1 MLNVVATHLSNYL
14 NAPSDCYIM
23 ITSFNPAVEE
33 KEVAKKVELQS
44 ELKNLVDEVDT
55 ETLMK
60 IKEMM
65 KMK

>member
-1 MLNVVATHLSNYL
+1 
-14 NAPSDCYIM
+14 M